1 MVLSKVENLQFYL
14 SGLIWV
20 TRLSGAF
27 GYNQVFLGIF
37 IIGMNKF
44 LLKFRKSK
52 MAKRRW
58 KEMNFL
64 FHKKINIVVWESVY
78 SRR

>member
-27 GYNQVFLGIF
+27 GYNQVFLSIF
-37 IIGMNKF
+37 TIGMNK
-44 LLKFRKSK
+44 
-52 MAKRRW
+52 
-58 KEMNFL
+58 
-64 FHKKINIVVWESVY
+64 
-78 SRR
+78 

>member
-1 MVLSKVENLQFYL
+1 MLLSKVENLQFYL

-37 IIGMNKF
+37 TIGMNKF

-52 MAKRRW
+52 MAKRR
-58 KEMNFL
+58 
-64 FHKKINIVVWESVY
+64 
-78 SRR
+78 